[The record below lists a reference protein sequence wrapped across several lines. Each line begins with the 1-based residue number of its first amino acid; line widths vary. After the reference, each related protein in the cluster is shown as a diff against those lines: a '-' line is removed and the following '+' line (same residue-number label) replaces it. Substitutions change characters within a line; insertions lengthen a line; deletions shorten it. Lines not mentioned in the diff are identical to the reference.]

1 MGITEDIANNTGPR
15 LPWAGKRIR
24 MELIEEELSSLWRMS
39 ADNVRISRNMNVRTS
54 VLNFVICAPTT
65 ESAQQ
70 ASIIIRNLSS
80 THVARVIL
88 FILDTTPQAPN
99 TVSTWVTLRSFPVI
113 SDVMRH
119 SFEQITLLVSGS
131 AVRSASAIIHPLL
144 KPDLPVYVWWL
155 SDPSTNTEIFNRIA
169 HFSNRV
175 IVDSD
180 RFHTPEESVR
190 TLSSLVPSL
199 ANSAVSDLNWGRITP
214 WRQLIAQF
222 FDVSEYK
229 PYLTGIDRIEIE
241 YAVSSPDATQPNM
254 SEDNAPN
261 TTRALLMA
269 AWLKAVLGWQ
279 TMPDLNAIPERQIGP
294 YHWQMMRTTNP
305 SSTRSTSGT
314 GRTGKLKAPQYGT
327 IDIRPRVQPDMQP
340 GSLCMARL
348 TSNYDGKQAIF
359 MVNRDDDID
368 HVLTS
373 VELSQGSRPQRT
385 VSLTATHDISQLLH
399 DELEIMGRD
408 YLYEETLQ
416 EVFALLV

>member
-1 MGITEDIANNTGPR
+1 MGITEDIVNNTGPR
-15 LPWAGKRIR
+15 LPWAGKRVR
-24 MELIEEELSSLWRMS
+24 MDQVEDELSSLWRMS

-65 ESAQQ
+65 EIAQQ
-70 ASIIIRNLSS
+70 ASTIIRNLSS

-88 FILDTTPQAPN
+88 LILDTTPQSAN
-99 TVSTWVTLRSFPVI
+99 TVFTWVTLRSFPVI

-119 SFEQITLLVSGS
+119 SFEQITILASGS
-131 AVRSASAIIHPLL
+131 AVRATSTIIHPLL

-155 SDPSTNTEIFNRIA
+155 SDPSTDPETFNRIA

-190 TLSSLVPSL
+190 TLSSLVSSL
-199 ANSAVSDLNWGRITP
+199 STSAVSDLNWGRITT
-214 WRQLIAQF
+214 WRQLMAQF
-222 FDVSEYK
+222 FDASEYK
-229 PYLTGIDRIEIE
+229 PYFAGIEHIEIE
-241 YAVSSPDATQPNM
+241 YAIPSPDALAASAGDGT
-254 SEDNAPN
+254 PN

-269 AWLKAVLGWQ
+269 AWLKTSLGWQ
-279 TMPDLNAIPERQIGP
+279 VSADASTDGASPRGT
-294 YHWQMMRTTNP
+294 YHWQMLRTP
-305 SSTRSTSGT
+305 SPSGARSTSGT
-314 GRTGKLKAPQYGT
+314 GRTGKLKAIQYGT
-327 IDIRPRVQPDMQP
+327 IDIRPRVQPDMQA
-340 GSLCMARL
+340 GSLCMTRL
-348 TSNYDGKQAIF
+348 TSNYDGKQAVF
-359 MVNRDDDID
+359 MVNRGDDRD

-385 VSLTATHDISQLLH
+385 VSLAATHDISELLH

-408 YLYEETLQ
+408 HLYEATLQ